1 MITFNR
7 ISRQLINIKSAK
19 LNFNQQCCRDMRC
32 LSTVK
37 DIHSKNFRI
46 KTEKLLFNNVQNN
59 DADIFGTL
67 VDNIEINHKLDNL
80 PPELD
85 DVIHYDKDDQYK
97 RLHITE
103 YHKIIQ
109 ELIKQH
115 KV

>member
-7 ISRQLINIKSAK
+7 IFRQLINIKSTK
-19 LNFNQQCCRDMRC
+19 LNFNQQCGGIRC
-32 LSTVK
+32 MSTVK
-37 DIHSKNFRI
+37 DIRSENFRI

-67 VDNIEINHKLDNL
+67 ADNVEINYKLDNL
-80 PPELD
+80 PPEPD
-85 DVIHYDKDDQYK
+85 DVIQYDKDEQHK

-103 YHKIIQ
+103 YHNIIQ